1 MNCTVTVLSG
11 AVPVYKKREIQ
22 MLNKIKLRWSNFIE
36 NVQAG
41 DKKARM
47 WLIIYVG
54 VILFAAVLVVGV
66 IRLNSGYNTYE
77 VLDIIDKNDD
87 ISVNYHVVGDGL
99 IRYSKDGA
107 SYSDKKGKTLWN
119 QTFEMA
125 NAKIASCDKFMAIAD
140 IGSNQLRIFNQAGQV
155 AVIEATYPIANVDVS
170 EQGVTA
176 VILSASDASY
186 INMYDTKGNK
196 LVDIKVSISQT
207 GYPMDFAISDDGTK
221 LAVSYM
227 VVNDGEI
234 SSKIAF
240 YKFGKATQSAD
251 SNAVDEFSIDMI
263 VPKMDFINNNTLVA
277 FGDSG
282 FKIYSMKD
290 TPKEL
295 LDKSFE
301 QEIKSVFYNEQYI
314 GFVFKNNAGGQM
326 NETDALSDTVASDV
340 AVSDTSAA
348 DLAADG
354 AHLIVE
360 EAGETAGT
368 SQSQSVSQPSG
379 DTETVMPYK
388 MQIYTNGGA
397 LYLEQDFD
405 FEYHNIDCTENEIVM
420 YNDYE
425 CLMMTYQGKEKFRYT
440 FENKIYNLMPK
451 KTKDEYILVDE
462 TAIQEIKL
470 K

>member
-1 MNCTVTVLSG
+1 MV
-11 AVPVYKKREIQ
+11 KR
-22 MLNKIKLRWSNFIE
+22 IKLRWSNFIE

-47 WLIIYVG
+47 WLIIYAG
-54 VILFAAVLVVGV
+54 MLIFSVIV
-66 IRLNSGYNTYE
+66 IIGIVKINSGYHTYK
-77 VLDIIDKNDD
+77 VLDVIDRNDD
-87 ISVNYHVVGDGL
+87 VSVNYHVVGEGL

-107 SYSDKKGKTLWN
+107 SYTDKRGKTLWN
-119 QTFEMA
+119 QTFDMA
-125 NAKIASCDKFMAIAD
+125 NAKIASCDEFMAIAD

-155 AVIEATYPIANVDVS
+155 AVIEAAYPIANVDIS

-176 VILSASDASY
+176 VVLSAADASY
-186 INMYDTKGNK
+186 IDMYDTKGNK

-240 YKFGKATQSAD
+240 YKFGKATQSAN
-251 SNAVDEFSIDMI
+251 SNVAGEFDIDMI
-263 VPKMDFINNNTLVA
+263 VPKMDFINNNSLVA
-277 FGDSG
+277 FGERG

-295 LDKSFE
+295 FNQTFE
-301 QEIKSVFYNEQYI
+301 EEIKSVFYNDQYI
-314 GFVFKNNAGGQM
+314 GFVFKNAAVNQAGTVQTS
-326 NETDALSDTVASDV
+326 ETTNDQ
-340 AVSDTSAA
+340 
-348 DLAADG
+348 
-354 AHLIVE
+354 HLVVE
-360 EAGETAGT
+360 EAGST
-368 SQSQSVSQPSG
+368 SQTSVG
-379 DTETVMPYK
+379 ETGVSAVDGGTAESADSTAEMMPYRL
-388 MQIYTNGGA
+388 QVYTNGGA

-405 FEYHNIDCTENEIVM
+405 FEYHNIDCTKDEIVM

-451 KTKDEYILVDE
+451 KARDEYILVDE
-462 TAIQEIKL
+462 AAIQEIRL

>member
-1 MNCTVTVLSG
+1 MV
-11 AVPVYKKREIQ
+11 KR
-22 MLNKIKLRWSNFIE
+22 IKLRWSNFIE

-47 WLIIYVG
+47 WLIIYAG
-54 VILFAAVLVVGV
+54 MLIFSVIV
-66 IRLNSGYNTYE
+66 IIGIVKINSGYHTYK
-77 VLDIIDKNDD
+77 VLDVIDKNDD
-87 ISVNYHVVGDGL
+87 VSVNYHVVGEGL

-107 SYSDKKGKTLWN
+107 SYTDKRGKTLWN
-119 QTFEMA
+119 QTFDMA
-125 NAKIASCDKFMAIAD
+125 NAKIASCDEFMAIAD

-155 AVIEATYPIANVDVS
+155 AVIEAAYPIANVDIS

-176 VILSASDASY
+176 VVLSAADASY
-186 INMYDTKGNK
+186 IDMYDTKGNK

-240 YKFGKATQSAD
+240 YKFGKATQSAN
-251 SNAVDEFSIDMI
+251 SNVAGEFDIDMI
-263 VPKMDFINNNTLVA
+263 VPKMDFINNNSLVA
-277 FGDSG
+277 FGERG

-295 LDKSFE
+295 FNQTFE
-301 QEIKSVFYNEQYI
+301 EEIKSVFYNDQYI
-314 GFVFKNNAGGQM
+314 GFVFKNAAVNQAGTVQTS
-326 NETDALSDTVASDV
+326 ETTNDQ
-340 AVSDTSAA
+340 
-348 DLAADG
+348 
-354 AHLIVE
+354 HLVVE
-360 EAGETAGT
+360 EAGST
-368 SQSQSVSQPSG
+368 SQTSVG
-379 DTETVMPYK
+379 ETGVSAVDGGTAESADSTAEMMPYRL
-388 MQIYTNGGA
+388 QVYTNGGA

-405 FEYHNIDCTENEIVM
+405 FEYHNIDCTKDEIVM

-451 KTKDEYILVDE
+451 KARDEYILVDE
-462 TAIQEIKL
+462 VAIQEIRL

>member
-1 MNCTVTVLSG
+1 MV
-11 AVPVYKKREIQ
+11 KR
-22 MLNKIKLRWSNFIE
+22 IKLRWSNFIE

-47 WLIIYVG
+47 WLIIYAG
-54 VILFAAVLVVGV
+54 MLIFSVIV
-66 IRLNSGYNTYE
+66 IIGIVKINSGYHTYK
-77 VLDIIDKNDD
+77 VLDVIDRNDD
-87 ISVNYHVVGDGL
+87 VSVNYHVVGEGL

-107 SYSDKKGKTLWN
+107 SYTDKRGKTLWN
-119 QTFEMA
+119 QTFDMA
-125 NAKIASCDKFMAIAD
+125 NAKIASCDEFMAIAD

-155 AVIEATYPIANVDVS
+155 AVIEAAYPIANVDIS

-176 VILSASDASY
+176 VVLSAADASY
-186 INMYDTKGNK
+186 IDMYDTKGNK

-240 YKFGKATQSAD
+240 YKFGKATQSAN
-251 SNAVDEFSIDMI
+251 SNVAGEFDIDMI
-263 VPKMDFINNNTLVA
+263 VPKMDFINNNSLVA
-277 FGDSG
+277 FGERG

-295 LDKSFE
+295 FNQTFE
-301 QEIKSVFYNEQYI
+301 EEIKSVFYNDQYI
-314 GFVFKNNAGGQM
+314 GFVFKNSAVNQAGTVQTS
-326 NETDALSDTVASDV
+326 ETTNDQ
-340 AVSDTSAA
+340 
-348 DLAADG
+348 
-354 AHLIVE
+354 HLVVE
-360 EAGETAGT
+360 EAGST
-368 SQSQSVSQPSG
+368 SQTSVG
-379 DTETVMPYK
+379 ETGGAAVDGGTAESADSTAEMMPYRL
-388 MQIYTNGGA
+388 QVYTNGGA

-405 FEYHNIDCTENEIVM
+405 FEYHNIDCTKDEIVM

-451 KTKDEYILVDE
+451 KARDEYILVDE
-462 TAIQEIKL
+462 AAIQEIRL

>member
-1 MNCTVTVLSG
+1 MV
-11 AVPVYKKREIQ
+11 KR
-22 MLNKIKLRWSNFIE
+22 IKLRWSNFIE

-47 WLIIYVG
+47 WLIIYAG
-54 VILFAAVLVVGV
+54 MLIFSVIV
-66 IRLNSGYNTYE
+66 IIGIVKINSGYHTYK
-77 VLDIIDKNDD
+77 VLDVIDKNDD
-87 ISVNYHVVGDGL
+87 VSVNYHVVGEGL

-107 SYSDKKGKTLWN
+107 SYTDKRGKTLWN
-119 QTFEMA
+119 QTFDMA
-125 NAKIASCDKFMAIAD
+125 NAKIASCDEFMAIAD

-155 AVIEATYPIANVDVS
+155 AVIEAAYPIANVDIS

-176 VILSASDASY
+176 VILSAADASY
-186 INMYDTKGNK
+186 IDMYDTKGNK

-240 YKFGKATQSAD
+240 YKFGKATQSAN
-251 SNAVDEFSIDMI
+251 SNVAGEFDIDMI
-263 VPKMDFINNNTLVA
+263 VPKMDFINNNSLVA
-277 FGDSG
+277 FGERG

-295 LDKSFE
+295 FNQTFE
-301 QEIKSVFYNEQYI
+301 EEIKSVFYNDQYI
-314 GFVFKNNAGGQM
+314 GFVFKNAAVNQAGTVQTS
-326 NETDALSDTVASDV
+326 ETTNDQ
-340 AVSDTSAA
+340 
-348 DLAADG
+348 
-354 AHLIVE
+354 HLVVE
-360 EAGETAGT
+360 EAGST
-368 SQSQSVSQPSG
+368 SQTSVG
-379 DTETVMPYK
+379 ETGVSAVDGGTAESADSTAEMMPYRL
-388 MQIYTNGGA
+388 QVYTNGGA

-405 FEYHNIDCTENEIVM
+405 FEYHDIDCTKDEIVM

-451 KTKDEYILVDE
+451 KARDEYILVDE
-462 TAIQEIKL
+462 AAIQEIRL

>member
-1 MNCTVTVLSG
+1 MV
-11 AVPVYKKREIQ
+11 KR
-22 MLNKIKLRWSNFIE
+22 IKLRWSNFIE

-47 WLIIYVG
+47 WLIIYAG
-54 VILFAAVLVVGV
+54 MLIFSVIV
-66 IRLNSGYNTYE
+66 IIGIVKINSGYHTYK
-77 VLDIIDKNDD
+77 VLDVIDRNDD
-87 ISVNYHVVGDGL
+87 VSVNYHVVGEGL

-107 SYSDKKGKTLWN
+107 SYTDKRGKTLWN
-119 QTFEMA
+119 QTFDMA
-125 NAKIASCDKFMAIAD
+125 NAKIASCDEFMAIAD

-155 AVIEATYPIANVDVS
+155 AVIEAAYPIANVDIS

-176 VILSASDASY
+176 AVLSAADASY
-186 INMYDTKGNK
+186 IDMYDTKGNK

-240 YKFGKATQSAD
+240 YKFGKATQSAN
-251 SNAVDEFSIDMI
+251 SNVAGEFDIDMI
-263 VPKMDFINNNTLVA
+263 VPKMDFINNNSLVA
-277 FGDSG
+277 FGERG

-295 LDKSFE
+295 FNQTFE
-301 QEIKSVFYNEQYI
+301 EEIKSVFYNDQYI
-314 GFVFKNNAGGQM
+314 GFVFKNAAVNQAGTVQTS
-326 NETDALSDTVASDV
+326 ETTNDQ
-340 AVSDTSAA
+340 
-348 DLAADG
+348 
-354 AHLIVE
+354 HLVVE
-360 EAGETAGT
+360 EAGST
-368 SQSQSVSQPSG
+368 SQTSVG
-379 DTETVMPYK
+379 ETGVSDVDGGTAESADSTAEMMPYRL
-388 MQIYTNGGA
+388 QVYTNGGA

-405 FEYHNIDCTENEIVM
+405 FEYHDIDCTKDEIVM

-425 CLMMTYQGKEKFRYT
+425 CLMMTYKGKEKFRYT

-451 KTKDEYILVDE
+451 KARDEYILVDE
-462 TAIQEIKL
+462 AAIQEIRL

>member
-1 MNCTVTVLSG
+1 MV
-11 AVPVYKKREIQ
+11 KR
-22 MLNKIKLRWSNFIE
+22 IKLRWSNFIE

-47 WLIIYVG
+47 WLIIYAG
-54 VILFAAVLVVGV
+54 MLIFSVIV
-66 IRLNSGYNTYE
+66 IIGIVKINSGYHTYK
-77 VLDIIDKNDD
+77 VLDVIDRNDD
-87 ISVNYHVVGDGL
+87 VSVNYHVVGEGL

-107 SYSDKKGKTLWN
+107 SYTDKRGKTLWN
-119 QTFEMA
+119 QTFDMA
-125 NAKIASCDKFMAIAD
+125 NAKIASCDEFMAIAD

-155 AVIEATYPIANVDVS
+155 AVIEAAYPIANVDIS

-176 VILSASDASY
+176 VVLSAADASY
-186 INMYDTKGNK
+186 IDMYDTKGNK

-240 YKFGKATQSAD
+240 YKFGKATQSAN
-251 SNAVDEFSIDMI
+251 SNVAGEFDIDMI
-263 VPKMDFINNNTLVA
+263 VPKMDFINNNSLVA
-277 FGDSG
+277 FGERG

-295 LDKSFE
+295 FNQTFE
-301 QEIKSVFYNEQYI
+301 EEIKSVFYNDQYI
-314 GFVFKNNAGGQM
+314 GFVFKNAAVNQAGTVQTS
-326 NETDALSDTVASDV
+326 ETTNDQ
-340 AVSDTSAA
+340 
-348 DLAADG
+348 
-354 AHLIVE
+354 HLVVE
-360 EAGETAGT
+360 EAGST
-368 SQSQSVSQPSG
+368 SQTSVG
-379 DTETVMPYK
+379 ETGVSAVDGGTAESADSTAEMMPYRL
-388 MQIYTNGGA
+388 QVYTNGGA

-405 FEYHNIDCTENEIVM
+405 FEYHNIDCTKDEIVM

-451 KTKDEYILVDE
+451 KARDEYILVDE
-462 TAIQEIKL
+462 VAIQEIRL

>member
-1 MNCTVTVLSG
+1 MV
-11 AVPVYKKREIQ
+11 KR
-22 MLNKIKLRWSNFIE
+22 IKLRWSNFIE

-47 WLIIYVG
+47 WLIIYAG
-54 VILFAAVLVVGV
+54 MLIFSVIV
-66 IRLNSGYNTYE
+66 IIGIVKINSGYHTYK
-77 VLDIIDKNDD
+77 VLDVIDRNDD
-87 ISVNYHVVGDGL
+87 VSVNYHVVGEGL

-107 SYSDKKGKTLWN
+107 SYTDKRGKTLWN
-119 QTFEMA
+119 QTFDMA
-125 NAKIASCDKFMAIAD
+125 NAKIASCDEFMAIAD

-155 AVIEATYPIANVDVS
+155 AVIEAAYPIANVDIS

-176 VILSASDASY
+176 VVLSAADASY
-186 INMYDTKGNK
+186 IDMYDTKGNK

-240 YKFGKATQSAD
+240 YKFGKATQSAN
-251 SNAVDEFSIDMI
+251 SNVAGEFDIDMI
-263 VPKMDFINNNTLVA
+263 VPKMDFINNNSLVA
-277 FGDSG
+277 FGERG

-295 LDKSFE
+295 FNQTFE
-301 QEIKSVFYNEQYI
+301 EEIKSVFYNDQYI
-314 GFVFKNNAGGQM
+314 GFVFKNAAVNQAGTVQTS
-326 NETDALSDTVASDV
+326 ETTNDQ
-340 AVSDTSAA
+340 
-348 DLAADG
+348 
-354 AHLIVE
+354 HLVVE
-360 EAGETAGT
+360 EAGST
-368 SQSQSVSQPSG
+368 SQTSVG
-379 DTETVMPYK
+379 ETGGSAVDGGTAESADSTAEMMPYRL
-388 MQIYTNGGA
+388 QVYTNGGA

-405 FEYHNIDCTENEIVM
+405 FEYHDIDCTKDEIVM

-451 KTKDEYILVDE
+451 KARDEYILVDE
-462 TAIQEIKL
+462 AAIQEIRL

>member
-1 MNCTVTVLSG
+1 
-11 AVPVYKKREIQ
+11 
-22 MLNKIKLRWSNFIE
+22 MLNRLKLRYSNFVE

-41 DKKARM
+41 DKKARI
-47 WLIIYVG
+47 WLIIYG
-54 VILFAAVLVVGV
+54 GIIIFAALVIIGF
-66 IRLNSGYNTYE
+66 IRINSGYHTYE
-77 VLDIIDKNDD
+77 VLDVIDKNDD
-87 ISVNYHVVGDGL
+87 VSVNYHVAGDGL
-99 IRYSKDGA
+99 IRYSKDGV
-107 SYSDKKGKTLWN
+107 SYTDRKGKTLWN
-119 QTFEMA
+119 QSFEMA
-125 NAKIASCDKFMAIAD
+125 NAKIASCDDFMAIAD

-176 VILSASDASY
+176 VILSAADASY

-240 YKFGKATQSAD
+240 YKFGKATQSAN
-251 SNAVDEFSIDMI
+251 SSAVDAFAIDMI

-277 FGDSG
+277 FGDKG

-290 TPKEL
+290 SPEEVF
-295 LDKSFE
+295 DKTFE

-314 GFVFKNNAGGQM
+314 GFVFKNGVGGP
-326 NETDALSDTVASDV
+326 
-340 AVSDTSAA
+340 AVSDESQIKMSETGAQPA
-348 DLAADG
+348 DMSDVQP
-354 AHLIVE
+354 LIVE
-360 EAGETAGT
+360 SSGTVVTESGAVPAESDAASGGESSENGT
-368 SQSQSVSQPSG
+368 DIG
-379 DTETVMPYK
+379 AETVMPYR
-388 MQIYTNGGA
+388 MLVYTNGGA

-405 FEYHNIDCTENEIVM
+405 FEYHNIYCTDDEIAM

-462 TAIQEIKL
+462 MAIQEIKL

>member
-1 MNCTVTVLSG
+1 MV
-11 AVPVYKKREIQ
+11 KR
-22 MLNKIKLRWSNFIE
+22 IKLRWSNFIE
-36 NVQAG
+36 NVQSG

-47 WLIIYVG
+47 WLIIYAG
-54 VILFAAVLVVGV
+54 MLIFSVIV
-66 IRLNSGYNTYE
+66 IIGIVKINSGYHTYK
-77 VLDIIDKNDD
+77 VLDVIDRNDD
-87 ISVNYHVVGDGL
+87 VSVNYHVVGEGL

-107 SYSDKKGKTLWN
+107 SYTDKRGKTLWN
-119 QTFEMA
+119 QTFDMA
-125 NAKIASCDKFMAIAD
+125 NAKIASCDEFMAIAD

-155 AVIEATYPIANVDVS
+155 AVIEAAYPIANVDIS

-176 VILSASDASY
+176 VVLSAADASY
-186 INMYDTKGNK
+186 IDMYDTKGNK

-240 YKFGKATQSAD
+240 YKFGKATQSAN
-251 SNAVDEFSIDMI
+251 SNVAGEFDIDMI
-263 VPKMDFINNNTLVA
+263 VPKMDFINNNSLVA
-277 FGDSG
+277 FGERG

-295 LDKSFE
+295 FNQTFE
-301 QEIKSVFYNEQYI
+301 EEIKSVFYNDQYI
-314 GFVFKNNAGGQM
+314 GFVFKNAAVNQAGTVQTSETT
-326 NETDALSDTVASDV
+326 NEQ
-340 AVSDTSAA
+340 
-348 DLAADG
+348 
-354 AHLIVE
+354 HLVVE
-360 EAGETAGT
+360 EAGST
-368 SQSQSVSQPSG
+368 SQTSVG
-379 DTETVMPYK
+379 ETGVSAVDGGTAESADSTAKMMPYRL
-388 MQIYTNGGA
+388 QVYTNGGA

-405 FEYHNIDCTENEIVM
+405 FEYHNIDCTKDEIVM

-451 KTKDEYILVDE
+451 KARDEYILVDE
-462 TAIQEIKL
+462 AAIQEIRL

>member
-1 MNCTVTVLSG
+1 MV
-11 AVPVYKKREIQ
+11 KR
-22 MLNKIKLRWSNFIE
+22 IKLRWSNFIE

-47 WLIIYVG
+47 WLIIYAG
-54 VILFAAVLVVGV
+54 MLIFSVIV
-66 IRLNSGYNTYE
+66 IIGIVKINSGYHTYK
-77 VLDIIDKNDD
+77 VLDVIDKNDD
-87 ISVNYHVVGDGL
+87 VSVNYHVVGEGL

-107 SYSDKKGKTLWN
+107 SYTDKRGKTLWN
-119 QTFEMA
+119 QTFDMA
-125 NAKIASCDKFMAIAD
+125 NAKIASCDEFMAIAD

-155 AVIEATYPIANVDVS
+155 AVIEAAYPIANVDIS

-176 VILSASDASY
+176 VVLSAADASY
-186 INMYDTKGNK
+186 IDMYDTKGNK

-240 YKFGKATQSAD
+240 YKFGKATQSA
-251 SNAVDEFSIDMI
+251 NGNVAGEFDIDMI
-263 VPKMDFINNNTLVA
+263 VPKMDFINNNSLVA
-277 FGDSG
+277 FGERG

-295 LDKSFE
+295 FNQTFE
-301 QEIKSVFYNEQYI
+301 EEIKSVFYNDQYI
-314 GFVFKNNAGGQM
+314 GFVFKNAAVNQAGTVQTS
-326 NETDALSDTVASDV
+326 ETTNDQ
-340 AVSDTSAA
+340 
-348 DLAADG
+348 
-354 AHLIVE
+354 HLVVE
-360 EAGETAGT
+360 EAGST
-368 SQSQSVSQPSG
+368 SQTSVG
-379 DTETVMPYK
+379 ETGLSAVDGGTAESADSTAEMMPYRL
-388 MQIYTNGGA
+388 QVYTNGGA

-405 FEYHNIDCTENEIVM
+405 FEYHNIDCTKDEIVM

-451 KTKDEYILVDE
+451 KARDEYILVDE
-462 TAIQEIKL
+462 AAIQEIRL

>member
-1 MNCTVTVLSG
+1 MV
-11 AVPVYKKREIQ
+11 KR
-22 MLNKIKLRWSNFIE
+22 IKLRWSNFIE

-47 WLIIYVG
+47 WLIIYAG
-54 VILFAAVLVVGV
+54 MLIFSVIV
-66 IRLNSGYNTYE
+66 IIGIVKINSGYHTYK
-77 VLDIIDKNDD
+77 VLDVIDRNDD
-87 ISVNYHVVGDGL
+87 VSVNYHVVGEGL

-107 SYSDKKGKTLWN
+107 SYTDKRGKTLWN
-119 QTFEMA
+119 QTFDMA
-125 NAKIASCDKFMAIAD
+125 NAKIASCDEFMAIAD

-155 AVIEATYPIANVDVS
+155 AVIEAAYPIANVDIS

-176 VILSASDASY
+176 VVLSAADASY
-186 INMYDTKGNK
+186 IDMYDTKGNK

-240 YKFGKATQSAD
+240 YKFGKATQSAN
-251 SNAVDEFSIDMI
+251 SNVAGEFDIDMI
-263 VPKMDFINNNTLVA
+263 VPKMDFINNNSLVA
-277 FGDSG
+277 FGERG

-295 LDKSFE
+295 FNQTFE
-301 QEIKSVFYNEQYI
+301 EEIKSVFYNDQYI
-314 GFVFKNNAGGQM
+314 GFVFKNAAVNQAGTVQTS
-326 NETDALSDTVASDV
+326 ETTNDQ
-340 AVSDTSAA
+340 
-348 DLAADG
+348 
-354 AHLIVE
+354 HLVVE
-360 EAGETAGT
+360 EAGST
-368 SQSQSVSQPSG
+368 SQTSVG
-379 DTETVMPYK
+379 ETGVSAVDGGTAESADSTAEMMPYRL
-388 MQIYTNGGA
+388 QVYTNGGA

-405 FEYHNIDCTENEIVM
+405 FEYHDIDCTKDEIVM

-451 KTKDEYILVDE
+451 KARDEYILVDE
-462 TAIQEIKL
+462 AAIQEIRL

>member
-1 MNCTVTVLSG
+1 MV
-11 AVPVYKKREIQ
+11 KR
-22 MLNKIKLRWSNFIE
+22 IKLRWSNFIE

-47 WLIIYVG
+47 WLIIYAG
-54 VILFAAVLVVGV
+54 MLIFSVIVVIGIV
-66 IRLNSGYNTYE
+66 KINSGYHTYK
-77 VLDIIDKNDD
+77 VLDVIDRNDD
-87 ISVNYHVVGDGL
+87 VSVNYHVVGEGL

-107 SYSDKKGKTLWN
+107 SYTDKRGKTLWN
-119 QTFEMA
+119 QTFDMA
-125 NAKIASCDKFMAIAD
+125 NAKIASCDEFMAIAD

-155 AVIEATYPIANVDVS
+155 AVIEAAYPIANVDIS

-176 VILSASDASY
+176 VVLSAADASY
-186 INMYDTKGNK
+186 IDMYDTKGNK

-240 YKFGKATQSAD
+240 YKFGKATQSAN
-251 SNAVDEFSIDMI
+251 SNVAGEFDIDMI
-263 VPKMDFINNNTLVA
+263 VPKMDFINNNSLVA
-277 FGDSG
+277 FGERG

-295 LDKSFE
+295 FNQTFE
-301 QEIKSVFYNEQYI
+301 EEIKSVFYNDQYI
-314 GFVFKNNAGGQM
+314 GFVFKNAAVNQAGTVQTS
-326 NETDALSDTVASDV
+326 ETTNDQ
-340 AVSDTSAA
+340 
-348 DLAADG
+348 
-354 AHLIVE
+354 HLVVE
-360 EAGETAGT
+360 EAGST
-368 SQSQSVSQPSG
+368 SQTSVG
-379 DTETVMPYK
+379 ETGVSAVDGGTAESADSTAEMMPYRL
-388 MQIYTNGGA
+388 QVYTNGGA

-405 FEYHNIDCTENEIVM
+405 FEYHNIDCTKDEIVM

-451 KTKDEYILVDE
+451 KARDEYILVDE
-462 TAIQEIKL
+462 AAIQEIRL

>member
-1 MNCTVTVLSG
+1 MV
-11 AVPVYKKREIQ
+11 K
-22 MLNKIKLRWSNFIE
+22 KIKLRWSNFIE

-47 WLIIYVG
+47 WLIIYAG
-54 VILFAAVLVVGV
+54 MLIFSVIV
-66 IRLNSGYNTYE
+66 IIGIVKINSGYHTYK
-77 VLDIIDKNDD
+77 VLDVIDRNDD
-87 ISVNYHVVGDGL
+87 VSVNYHVVGEGL

-107 SYSDKKGKTLWN
+107 SYTDKRGKTLWN
-119 QTFEMA
+119 QTFDMA
-125 NAKIASCDKFMAIAD
+125 NAKIASCDEFMAIAD

-155 AVIEATYPIANVDVS
+155 AVIEAAYPIANVDIS

-176 VILSASDASY
+176 VVLSAADASY
-186 INMYDTKGNK
+186 IDMYDTKGNK

-240 YKFGKATQSAD
+240 YKFGKATQSAN
-251 SNAVDEFSIDMI
+251 SNVAGEFDIDMI
-263 VPKMDFINNNTLVA
+263 VPKMDFINNNSLVA
-277 FGDSG
+277 FGERG

-295 LDKSFE
+295 FNQTFE
-301 QEIKSVFYNEQYI
+301 EEIKSVFYNDQYI
-314 GFVFKNNAGGQM
+314 GFVFKNAAVNQAGTVQTS
-326 NETDALSDTVASDV
+326 ETTNDQ
-340 AVSDTSAA
+340 
-348 DLAADG
+348 
-354 AHLIVE
+354 HLVVE
-360 EAGETAGT
+360 EAGST
-368 SQSQSVSQPSG
+368 SQTSVG
-379 DTETVMPYK
+379 ETGVSAVDGGAAESADSTAEMMPYRL
-388 MQIYTNGGA
+388 QVYTNGGA

-405 FEYHNIDCTENEIVM
+405 FEYHNIDCTKDEIVM

-451 KTKDEYILVDE
+451 KARDEYILVDE
-462 TAIQEIKL
+462 AAIQEIRL

>member
-1 MNCTVTVLSG
+1 MV
-11 AVPVYKKREIQ
+11 KR
-22 MLNKIKLRWSNFIE
+22 IKLRWSNFIE

-47 WLIIYVG
+47 WLIIYAG
-54 VILFAAVLVVGV
+54 MLIFSVIV
-66 IRLNSGYNTYE
+66 IIGIVKINSGYHTYK
-77 VLDIIDKNDD
+77 VLDVIDKNDD
-87 ISVNYHVVGDGL
+87 VSVNYHVVGEGL

-107 SYSDKKGKTLWN
+107 SYTDTRGKTLWN
-119 QTFEMA
+119 QTFDMA
-125 NAKIASCDKFMAIAD
+125 NAKIASCDEFMAIAD

-155 AVIEATYPIANVDVS
+155 AVIEAAYPIANVDIS

-176 VILSASDASY
+176 VVLSAADASY
-186 INMYDTKGNK
+186 IDMYDTKGNK

-240 YKFGKATQSAD
+240 YKFGKATQSAN
-251 SNAVDEFSIDMI
+251 SNVAGEFDIDMI
-263 VPKMDFINNNTLVA
+263 VPKMDFINNNSLVA
-277 FGDSG
+277 FGERG

-295 LDKSFE
+295 FNQTFE
-301 QEIKSVFYNEQYI
+301 EEIKSVFYNDQYI
-314 GFVFKNNAGGQM
+314 GFVFKNAAVNQAGTVQTS
-326 NETDALSDTVASDV
+326 ETTNDQ
-340 AVSDTSAA
+340 
-348 DLAADG
+348 
-354 AHLIVE
+354 HLVVE
-360 EAGETAGT
+360 EAGST
-368 SQSQSVSQPSG
+368 SQTSVG
-379 DTETVMPYK
+379 ETGVSAVDGGTAESADSTAEMMPYRL
-388 MQIYTNGGA
+388 QVYTNGGA

-405 FEYHNIDCTENEIVM
+405 FEYHNIDCTKDEIVM

-451 KTKDEYILVDE
+451 KARDEYILVDE
-462 TAIQEIKL
+462 AAIQEIRL

>member
-1 MNCTVTVLSG
+1 MV
-11 AVPVYKKREIQ
+11 KR
-22 MLNKIKLRWSNFIE
+22 IKLRWSNFIE

-47 WLIIYVG
+47 WLIIYAG
-54 VILFAAVLVVGV
+54 MLIFSVIV
-66 IRLNSGYNTYE
+66 IIGIVKINSGYHTYK
-77 VLDIIDKNDD
+77 VLDVIDKNDD
-87 ISVNYHVVGDGL
+87 VSVNYHVVGEGL

-107 SYSDKKGKTLWN
+107 SYTDKRGKTLWN
-119 QTFEMA
+119 QTFDMA
-125 NAKIASCDKFMAIAD
+125 NAKIASCDEFMAIAD

-155 AVIEATYPIANVDVS
+155 AVIEAAYPIANVDIS

-176 VILSASDASY
+176 VVLSAADASY
-186 INMYDTKGNK
+186 IDMYDTKGNK

-240 YKFGKATQSAD
+240 YKFGKATQSAN
-251 SNAVDEFSIDMI
+251 SNVAGEFDIDMI
-263 VPKMDFINNNTLVA
+263 VPKMDFINNNSLVA
-277 FGDSG
+277 FGERG

-295 LDKSFE
+295 FNQTFE
-301 QEIKSVFYNEQYI
+301 EEIKSVFYNDQYI
-314 GFVFKNNAGGQM
+314 GFVFKNAAVNQAGTVQTS
-326 NETDALSDTVASDV
+326 ETTNDQ
-340 AVSDTSAA
+340 
-348 DLAADG
+348 
-354 AHLIVE
+354 HLVVE
-360 EAGETAGT
+360 EAGST
-368 SQSQSVSQPSG
+368 SQTSVG
-379 DTETVMPYK
+379 ETGVSAVDGGTAESADSTAEMMPYRL
-388 MQIYTNGGA
+388 QVYTNGGA

-405 FEYHNIDCTENEIVM
+405 FEYHDIDCTKDEIVM

-451 KTKDEYILVDE
+451 KARDEYILVDE
-462 TAIQEIKL
+462 AAIQEIRL

>member
-1 MNCTVTVLSG
+1 MV
-11 AVPVYKKREIQ
+11 KR
-22 MLNKIKLRWSNFIE
+22 IKLRWSNFIE

-47 WLIIYVG
+47 WLIIYAG
-54 VILFAAVLVVGV
+54 MLIFSVIV
-66 IRLNSGYNTYE
+66 IIGIVKINSGYHTYK
-77 VLDIIDKNDD
+77 VLDVIDKNDD
-87 ISVNYHVVGDGL
+87 VSVNYHVVGEGL

-107 SYSDKKGKTLWN
+107 SYTDKRGKTLWN
-119 QTFEMA
+119 QTFDMA
-125 NAKIASCDKFMAIAD
+125 NAKIASCDEFMAIAD

-155 AVIEATYPIANVDVS
+155 AVIEAAYPIANVDIS

-176 VILSASDASY
+176 VVLSAADASY
-186 INMYDTKGNK
+186 IDMYDTKGNK

-240 YKFGKATQSAD
+240 YKFGKATQSAN
-251 SNAVDEFSIDMI
+251 SNVAGEFDIDMI
-263 VPKMDFINNNTLVA
+263 VPKMDFINNNSLVA
-277 FGDSG
+277 FGERG

-295 LDKSFE
+295 FNQTFE
-301 QEIKSVFYNEQYI
+301 EEIKSVFYNDQYI
-314 GFVFKNNAGGQM
+314 GFVFKNAAVNQAGTVQTS
-326 NETDALSDTVASDV
+326 ETTNDQ
-340 AVSDTSAA
+340 
-348 DLAADG
+348 
-354 AHLIVE
+354 HLVVE
-360 EAGETAGT
+360 EAGST
-368 SQSQSVSQPSG
+368 SQTSVG
-379 DTETVMPYK
+379 ETGVSAVDGGTAESADSTAEMMPYRL
-388 MQIYTNGGA
+388 QVYTNGGA

-405 FEYHNIDCTENEIVM
+405 FEYHNIDCTKDEIVM

-451 KTKDEYILVDE
+451 KARDEYILVDE
-462 TAIQEIKL
+462 AAIQEIRL

>member
-1 MNCTVTVLSG
+1 MV
-11 AVPVYKKREIQ
+11 KR
-22 MLNKIKLRWSNFIE
+22 IKLRWSNFIE

-47 WLIIYVG
+47 WLIIYAG
-54 VILFAAVLVVGV
+54 MLIFSVIV
-66 IRLNSGYNTYE
+66 IIGIVKINSGYHTYK
-77 VLDIIDKNDD
+77 VLDVIDRNDD
-87 ISVNYHVVGDGL
+87 VSVNYHVVGEGL

-107 SYSDKKGKTLWN
+107 SYTDKRGKTLWN
-119 QTFEMA
+119 QTFDMA
-125 NAKIASCDKFMAIAD
+125 NAKIASCDEFMAIAD

-155 AVIEATYPIANVDVS
+155 AVIEAAYPIANVDIS

-176 VILSASDASY
+176 VVLSAADASY
-186 INMYDTKGNK
+186 IDMYDTKGNK

-240 YKFGKATQSAD
+240 YKFGKATQSAN
-251 SNAVDEFSIDMI
+251 SNVAGEFDIDMI
-263 VPKMDFINNNTLVA
+263 VPKMDFINNNSLVA
-277 FGDSG
+277 FGERG

-295 LDKSFE
+295 FNQTFE
-301 QEIKSVFYNEQYI
+301 EEIKSVFYNDQYI
-314 GFVFKNNAGGQM
+314 GFVFKNAAVNQAGTVQTSETT
-326 NETDALSDTVASDV
+326 NEQ
-340 AVSDTSAA
+340 
-348 DLAADG
+348 
-354 AHLIVE
+354 HLVVE
-360 EAGETAGT
+360 EAGST
-368 SQSQSVSQPSG
+368 SQTSVG
-379 DTETVMPYK
+379 ETGVSAVDGGTAESADSTAKMMPYRL
-388 MQIYTNGGA
+388 QVYTNGGA

-405 FEYHNIDCTENEIVM
+405 FEYHNIDCTKDEIVM

-451 KTKDEYILVDE
+451 KARDEYILVDE
-462 TAIQEIKL
+462 AAIQEIRL

>member
-1 MNCTVTVLSG
+1 MV
-11 AVPVYKKREIQ
+11 KR
-22 MLNKIKLRWSNFIE
+22 IKLRWSNFIE

-47 WLIIYVG
+47 WLIIYAG
-54 VILFAAVLVVGV
+54 MLIFSVIV
-66 IRLNSGYNTYE
+66 IIGIVKINSGYHTYK
-77 VLDIIDKNDD
+77 VLDVIDRNDD
-87 ISVNYHVVGDGL
+87 VSVNYHVVGEGL

-107 SYSDKKGKTLWN
+107 SYTDKRGKTLWN
-119 QTFEMA
+119 QTFDMA
-125 NAKIASCDKFMAIAD
+125 NAKIASCDEFMAIAD

-155 AVIEATYPIANVDVS
+155 AVIEAAYPIANVDIS

-176 VILSASDASY
+176 VVLSAADANY
-186 INMYDTKGNK
+186 IDMYDTKGNK

-240 YKFGKATQSAD
+240 YKFGKATQSAN
-251 SNAVDEFSIDMI
+251 SNVAGEFDIDMI
-263 VPKMDFINNNTLVA
+263 VPKMDFINNNSLVA
-277 FGDSG
+277 FGERG

-295 LDKSFE
+295 FNQTFE
-301 QEIKSVFYNEQYI
+301 EEIKSVFYNDQYI
-314 GFVFKNNAGGQM
+314 GFVFKNSAVNQAGTVQTS
-326 NETDALSDTVASDV
+326 ETTNDQ
-340 AVSDTSAA
+340 
-348 DLAADG
+348 
-354 AHLIVE
+354 HLVVE
-360 EAGETAGT
+360 EAGST
-368 SQSQSVSQPSG
+368 SQTSVG
-379 DTETVMPYK
+379 ETGVSAVDGGTAESADSTAEMMPYRL
-388 MQIYTNGGA
+388 QVYTNGGA

-405 FEYHNIDCTENEIVM
+405 FEYHNIDCTKDEIVM

-451 KTKDEYILVDE
+451 KARDEYILVDE
-462 TAIQEIKL
+462 TAIQEIRL
-470 K
+470 R

>member
-1 MNCTVTVLSG
+1 
-11 AVPVYKKREIQ
+11 
-22 MLNKIKLRWSNFIE
+22 MLNRIKLRWSNFIE

-54 VILFAAVLVVGV
+54 VILFTAVLIVGI
-66 IRLNSGYNTYE
+66 IRINSGYSTYE
-77 VLDIIDKNDD
+77 VLDVIDKNDD
-87 ISVNYHVVGDGL
+87 VSVNYHVVGDGL

-107 SYSDKKGKTLWN
+107 SYTDKKGKTLWN
-119 QTFEMA
+119 QSFEMA
-125 NAKIASCDKFMAIAD
+125 NARIASCDEFMAIAD
-140 IGSNQLRIFNQAGQV
+140 IGSNQLRVFNQAGQV
-155 AVIEATYPIANVDVS
+155 AVIEAAYPIANVDVS
-170 EQGVTA
+170 KQGVSA
-176 VILSASDASY
+176 VVLSASDASY
-186 INMYDTKGNK
+186 INMYDTEGNK

-290 TPKEL
+290 VPEEL

-314 GFVFKNNAGGQM
+314 GFVFKNDAGSSAD
-326 NETDALSDTVASDV
+326 ETMASDTAAS
-340 AVSDTSAA
+340 ALAEDT
-348 DLAADG
+348 G
-354 AHLIVE
+354 HLVVE
-360 EAGETAGT
+360 EAGETT
-368 SQSQSVSQPSG
+368 QT
-379 DTETVMPYK
+379 DTALAASEAAPEPVMPYR
-388 MQIYTNGGA
+388 MQVYTNGGA

-405 FEYHNIDCTENEIVM
+405 FEYHNIDCTEDEIVM

>member
-1 MNCTVTVLSG
+1 MV
-11 AVPVYKKREIQ
+11 KR
-22 MLNKIKLRWSNFIE
+22 IKLRWSNFIE

-47 WLIIYVG
+47 WLIIYAG
-54 VILFAAVLVVGV
+54 MLIFSVIV
-66 IRLNSGYNTYE
+66 IIGIVKINSGYHTYK
-77 VLDIIDKNDD
+77 VLDVIDKNDD
-87 ISVNYHVVGDGL
+87 VSVNYHVVGEGL

-107 SYSDKKGKTLWN
+107 SYTDKRGKTLWN
-119 QTFEMA
+119 QTFDMA
-125 NAKIASCDKFMAIAD
+125 NAKIASCDEFMAIAD

-155 AVIEATYPIANVDVS
+155 AVIEAAYPIANVDIS

-176 VILSASDASY
+176 VVLSAADASY
-186 INMYDTKGNK
+186 IDMYDTKGNK

-240 YKFGKATQSAD
+240 YKFGKATQSAN
-251 SNAVDEFSIDMI
+251 SNVAGEFDIDMI
-263 VPKMDFINNNTLVA
+263 VPKMDFINNNSLVA
-277 FGDSG
+277 FGERG

-295 LDKSFE
+295 FNQTFE
-301 QEIKSVFYNEQYI
+301 EEIKSVFYNDQYI
-314 GFVFKNNAGGQM
+314 GFVFKNAAVNQAGTVQTS
-326 NETDALSDTVASDV
+326 ETTNDQ
-340 AVSDTSAA
+340 
-348 DLAADG
+348 
-354 AHLIVE
+354 HLVVE
-360 EAGETAGT
+360 EAGST
-368 SQSQSVSQPSG
+368 SQTSVG
-379 DTETVMPYK
+379 ETGVSDVDGGTAESADSTAEMMPYRL
-388 MQIYTNGGA
+388 QVYTNGGA

-405 FEYHNIDCTENEIVM
+405 FEYHDIDCTKDEIVM

-425 CLMMTYQGKEKFRYT
+425 CLMMTYKGKEKFRYT

-451 KTKDEYILVDE
+451 KARDEYILVDE
-462 TAIQEIKL
+462 AAIQEIRL